1 MALFGQSH
9 HVCTLF
15 RGEFFMGSLR
25 SVSVSSLS
33 SPSCTL
39 QSPLTPPAPALP
51 PNCLIASSSSPSTK
65 GSTRKWPMTGVV
77 CCCSKDDDYA
87 SRVLRSQLGD
97 PQKLGRR
104 RRRRKQEEELL
115 VVVRASS
122 SSEVSSSANQCE
134 GGDHFEVVL
143 GREISK
149 RDLRVATTALAAVG
163 LSVANKVLYKMALV
177 PLNKYPF
184 FLAQVNTFGY
194 VIAYSTI
201 LFIRCQA
208 GIVTKEMLALPKL
221 QFIALGAL
229 EALGIA
235 SGMAAAAQIAG
246 ASIPILHQVENLL
259 FRLPSLPS
267 WFCFVVLEN
276 SWQLVL
282 DYLVCDCC
290 EWRES
295 DNDEENLGAMGI
307 NAVHGNTMWNF
318 LVDICIVGEPCCF
331 VLVHH
336 LMLLLFLFFGV
347 VQLFL
352 VWQLLLSATILRKRY
367 ARGQI
372 LGCLLVILGVLVV
385 VTSRAD
391 RVNPHSLQQSSLIW
405 PLIMIFSTACT
416 AGASILKEFIFQ
428 DAAKRLQG
436 GTVDIFVVN
445 SLGSSFQA
453 LFVLLLLPLLSNLK
467 GIPFQQLPTYL
478 WEGAA
483 CFLNKEGIV
492 GNECE
497 GAPLVPLLY
506 ILTNLAFNICNLSL
520 LKQSSA
526 VVSSLCGT
534 LAVPLTIWSF
544 TLPLP
549 LLGTPASLPPRLFV
563 GAAILIAGLA
573 SYNISGERQR
583 RELNA
588 WLEIYVKFLLIFL
601 LLQEKA
607 CLYITCV
614 WIGFGHSGWFQNVQ

>member
-1 MALFGQSH
+1 
-9 HVCTLF
+9 
-15 RGEFFMGSLR
+15 
-25 SVSVSSLS
+25 
-33 SPSCTL
+33 
-39 QSPLTPPAPALP
+39 
-51 PNCLIASSSSPSTK
+51 
-65 GSTRKWPMTGVV
+65 
-77 CCCSKDDDYA
+77 
-87 SRVLRSQLGD
+87 
-97 PQKLGRR
+97 
-104 RRRRKQEEELL
+104 
-115 VVVRASS
+115 
-122 SSEVSSSANQCE
+122 
-134 GGDHFEVVL
+134 
-143 GREISK
+143 
-149 RDLRVATTALAAVG
+149 
-163 LSVANKVLYKMALV
+163 
-177 PLNKYPF
+177 
-184 FLAQVNTFGY
+184 
-194 VIAYSTI
+194 
-201 LFIRCQA
+201 
-208 GIVTKEMLALPKL
+208 
-221 QFIALGAL
+221 
-229 EALGIA
+229 
-235 SGMAAAAQIAG
+235 
-246 ASIPILHQVENLL
+246 
-259 FRLPSLPS
+259 
-267 WFCFVVLEN
+267 
-276 SWQLVL
+276 
-282 DYLVCDCC
+282 
-290 EWRES
+290 
-295 DNDEENLGAMGI
+295 MGI

-318 LVDICIVGEPCCF
+318 FVDICIVGEPCCF

-336 LMLLLFLFFGV
+336 LMLLLFFWGV

-352 VWQLLLSATILRKRY
+352 VWQLLLSTTILRKRY

-405 PLIMIFSTACT
+405 PLIMICSTACT

-467 GIPFQQLPTYL
+467 GIPFKQLPTYL

-588 WLEIYVKFLLIFL
+588 
-601 LLQEKA
+601 
-607 CLYITCV
+607 
-614 WIGFGHSGWFQNVQ
+614 